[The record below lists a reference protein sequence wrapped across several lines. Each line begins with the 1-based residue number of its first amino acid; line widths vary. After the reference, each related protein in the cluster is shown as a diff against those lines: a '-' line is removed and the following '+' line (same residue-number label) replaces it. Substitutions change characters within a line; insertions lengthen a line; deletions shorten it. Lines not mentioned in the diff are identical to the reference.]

1 MLIVKMVP
9 KAHYLASSKGLLD
22 PPHRIPSY
30 S

>member
-1 MLIVKMVP
+1 MVP
-9 KAHYLASSKGLLD
+9 KAHYLALTKGLLD